1 MRDII
6 RLAIA
11 DDHKM
16 MRQSL
21 INSLNSYENLV
32 VSYEADNG
40 RELLQK
46 FSNANGLP
54 HICLMDIS
62 MPVMNGYEAT
72 KEVSKLF
79 PKVKTLAVTMF
90 GDDFNILRML
100 SAGSCGY
107 VLKDSS
113 IEELVN
119 AIEAVHNHGFYNS
132 PTITTALKIMARANV
147 ERSKSY
153 VLNEKEILFLSM
165 CCTKMTYRQIA
176 RRLHISHNTI
186 STLTDEIYKKIKIS
200 TRLELAIFAMRVGI
214 TPYNDKEMV

>member
-1 MRDII
+1 MREII
-6 RLAIA
+6 RLAVV

-21 INSLNSYENLV
+21 INSLNCFENLV
-32 VSYEADNG
+32 VSYEAGNG

-46 FSNANGLP
+46 LSNANGLP

-72 KEVSKLF
+72 REVSRLF
-79 PKVKTLAVTMF
+79 PKVKILAVTMF

-100 SAGSCGY
+100 SGGACGY
-107 VLKDSS
+107 MLKDNS
-113 IEELVN
+113 IEELVK
-119 AIEAVHNHGFYNS
+119 AIESVHQYGFYNS
-132 PTITTALKIMARANV
+132 STITNALKIMARANA
-147 ERSKSY
+147 EKSKSY
-153 VLNEKEILFLSM
+153 VLNEKEVLFLSM
-165 CCTKMTYRQIA
+165 CCTNMTYRQIA

-186 STLTDEIYKKIKIS
+186 STLTDEIYRKISIS

-214 TPYNDKEMV
+214 TPYNDKEKV